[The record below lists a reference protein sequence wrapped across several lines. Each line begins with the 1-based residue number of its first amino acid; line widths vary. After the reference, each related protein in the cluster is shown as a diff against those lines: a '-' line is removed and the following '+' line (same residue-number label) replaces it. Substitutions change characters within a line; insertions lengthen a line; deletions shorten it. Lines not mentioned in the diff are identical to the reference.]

1 MRPAVTA
8 TAISASAAARTDVSY
23 IVAHLAKSQL
33 WHANSLL
40 AGFFLTETC
49 GLRPVHMG
57 WIVGLSLI
65 VNALADL
72 GLGYR
77 WRSAGATA
85 RTTAMLQAR
94 GAPLVCLFF
103 ALFCATGLM
112 PPSIRLAWALVTLI
126 GLRVTYPLLD
136 VPQNALVVLVAPDM
150 HRRGRLLV
158 LRNIASSIAGL
169 TVGLV
174 AAPLLLAP
182 GQMLGYPLWAIGAG
196 GLAWAGA
203 ALLARSPLPPAPT
216 PSVATGTSPHGPGFG
231 IVLATLVVMIAA
243 STVFRSMEPYF
254 GAFAGG
260 GAGML
265 IWAALASIVSQPV
278 WLLLVRRLSPV
289 RVAIVMAGVTGVA
302 AVILLGP
309 IRATPLGVAVTGV
322 AFGAGSS
329 GLWLILWYHLADHAG
344 RGGALWRTGAFTC
357 ASKLSQG
364 VAMIWLG
371 TTLELSRY
379 RTALADPL
387 SLPSLAMVAAVLVLV
402 AACLGLAIAQA
413 VSRTGVRGTAAT
425 PHPADRTVP
434 APASLPRWWSP
445 VREGRDARAMPPPA
459 SRSRRRSAAPADA
472 GADHR
477 G

>member
-1 MRPAVTA
+1 
-8 TAISASAAARTDVSY
+8 
-23 IVAHLAKSQL
+23 
-33 WHANSLL
+33 
-40 AGFFLTETC
+40 
-49 GLRPVHMG
+49 
-57 WIVGLSLI
+57 
-65 VNALADL
+65 
-72 GLGYR
+72 
-77 WRSAGATA
+77 
-85 RTTAMLQAR
+85 LQAR

-136 VPQNALVVLVAPDM
+136 VPQNALVVLIAPDM

-182 GQMLGYPLWAIGAG
+182 GQMLAYPLWAIGAG

-344 RGGALWRTGAFTC
+344 RGGAVADRRLHLRIEAVAGRGDDLAGDYAGAVALSHRAGRSAVAPLAGDGGRGARARRGVPRAGDRAGGQSNRCSWNSSDAAPNGPDSSGSSVAATMVVAGARRPRRAGNASSGQSIPSTIRC
-357 ASKLSQG
+357 ASGRGSRPPR
-364 VAMIWLG
+364 MI
-371 TTLELSRY
+371 
-379 RTALADPL
+379 
-387 SLPSLAMVAAVLVLV
+387 
-402 AACLGLAIAQA
+402 
-413 VSRTGVRGTAAT
+413 
-425 PHPADRTVP
+425 
-434 APASLPRWWSP
+434 APQSS
-445 VREGRDARAMPPPA
+445 VK
-459 SRSRRRSAAPADA
+459 RSALK
-472 GADHR
+472 R
-477 G
+477 NEKER